1 MRFAYCPRRH
11 APCMHIFRGGSKRW
25 ITSVLPKMV
34 KTQNIERREFL
45 QARSVLVYTTTY
57 ESYMETAI
65 IREPYRNFDDDVW
78 VMSTGGSSIWSER
91 KVFNAHYVSVSQV
104 GPIISIVYIVQ
115 RVDLPAV

>member
-1 MRFAYCPRRH
+1 
-11 APCMHIFRGGSKRW
+11 
-25 ITSVLPKMV
+25 MV

-45 QARSVLVYTTTY
+45 QAHSALVYTSTY

-91 KVFNAHYVSVSQV
+91 KVFNAYYVSVSEV
-104 GPIISIVYIVQ
+104 GPIISNVVYIVQ